1 MKNNFWDVTGI
12 CKQLVT
18 NVYKW
23 NQNLRYIYFL
33 RITEYVQF
41 SIENLILFFVGLI
54 QVKEV
59 KNVMNVELRKHIFS

>member
-1 MKNNFWDVTGI
+1 MKNNFSDVTGI

-23 NQNLRYIYFL
+23 NQNLRYIYL
-33 RITEYVQF
+33 LHITENVQF
-41 SIENLILFFVGLI
+41 SIKNLILFFVGLI